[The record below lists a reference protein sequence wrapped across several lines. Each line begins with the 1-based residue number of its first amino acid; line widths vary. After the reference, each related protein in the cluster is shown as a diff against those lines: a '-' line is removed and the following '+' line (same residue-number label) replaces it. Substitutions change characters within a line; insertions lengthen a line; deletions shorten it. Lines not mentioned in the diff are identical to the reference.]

1 MAFNCIASFVSVTL
15 RQTSFNHTKMV
26 TNNTLYLFFSKAYMK
41 PAKLIISNKEYEA
54 VERFINTEVAKENLI
69 WIQEHTQQKEEIV
82 VASNKFGDVYA
93 LGNEVMMV
101 DEDGKDV
108 QCEIV
113 SFDRVGGTTMAGLY
127 TGNEIVRMDINDLH

>member
-1 MAFNCIASFVSVTL
+1 
-15 RQTSFNHTKMV
+15 
-26 TNNTLYLFFSKAYMK
+26 MK

-127 TGNEIVRMDINDLH
+127 TGSEIVRMDINDLH

>member
-15 RQTSFNHTKMV
+15 RQTSFNHTKMAM
-26 TNNTLYLFFSKAYMK
+26 NNVLYLFFSKAYMK

-113 SFDRVGGTTMAGLY
+113 SFDRVGGTTMVGLY
-127 TGNEIVRMDINDLH
+127 TGSEIVRMDINDLH

>member
-1 MAFNCIASFVSVTL
+1 MAFNCIASLIEVTL
-15 RQTSFNHTKMV
+15 RQTSFNHTKMA
-26 TNNTLYLFFSKAYMK
+26 TNNVLYLFFSKAYMK

-101 DEDGKDV
+101 DEGGKDV

-113 SFDRVGGTTMAGLY
+113 SFDRVGGTTMVGLY
-127 TGNEIVRMDINDLH
+127 TGSEIVRMDINDLH

>member
-15 RQTSFNHTKMV
+15 RQTSFNHTKMA